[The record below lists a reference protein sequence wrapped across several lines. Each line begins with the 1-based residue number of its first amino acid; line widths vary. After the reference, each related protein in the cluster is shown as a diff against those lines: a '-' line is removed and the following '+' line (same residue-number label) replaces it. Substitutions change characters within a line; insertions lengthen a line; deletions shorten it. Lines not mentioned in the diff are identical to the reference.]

1 MTGGQ
6 AVDGPLDPAMISR
19 QVAAEGVQR
28 IVVVTDEPE
37 KYPAGTNWAPG
48 VAIEH
53 RDHLD
58 RVQKELRETAGVT
71 VLLYDQTCA
80 AEKRR
85 RRKRGRYP
93 DPPKRAF
100 INELVRSEERRVGKE
115 GVSTC
120 RSRWST

>member
-6 AVDGPLDPAMISR
+6 AVDGPLDPAMITR

-28 IVVVTDEPE
+28 IVVVSDDPQ
-37 KYPAGTNWAPG
+37 KYPAGTAWAAG
-48 VAIEH
+48 VAVEH

-58 RVQKELRETAGVT
+58 RVQKELRDTPGVS

-93 DPPKRAF
+93 APPNRVF
-100 INELVRSEERRVGKE
+100 INDLL
-115 GVSTC
+115 
-120 RSRWST
+120 SRASGDSSCPPTSISA